1 MYDVK
6 STYIHPD
13 YKPEGSRDIAM
24 VELKR
29 KVEGIN
35 PASLYRSDDE
45 LSKKTWFI
53 GIGGTGSGLKGQTVS
68 NR

>member
-1 MYDVK
+1 
-6 STYIHPD
+6 
-13 YKPEGSRDIAM
+13 M

-35 PASLYRSDDE
+35 TASLYRSDDE